1 MPDEKV
7 REVGPLLFGHDLHE
21 VELDLDRIVF
31 FGESNPLAH
40 AVHMGIDHNS
50 GNSKGVSKNDIGRLS
65 SDTGKGH
72 HLLQGF
78 WNFTPEPAN
87 QLLATFLDGFGLIP
101 VEARGPNVLLQF

>member
-40 AVHMGIDHNS
+40 PMHMCIDHNPR
-50 GNSKGVSKNDIGRLS
+50 NSEGIPEDDIGRLP
-65 SDTGKGH
+65 SDAGQDH

-78 WNFTPEPAN
+78 WNFPPYGECVAITILSP
-87 QLLATFLDGFGLIP
+87 
-101 VEARGPNVLLQF
+101 